1 MSLCL
6 AMVYFVA
13 WTHEIKPE
21 SPTSQGSSSPSS
33 FGSRRSSPISATSI
47 LPEPT
52 FAPLRDP
59 DPETATDVP
68 VIDCIGDDPSS
79 LSAELPDGGSEESDA
94 TLSPTTSWRPS
105 TTRSS

>member
-79 LSAELPDGGSEESDA
+79 LSAELPDVDEGNLMDEEFDSESDA
-94 TLSPTTSWRPS
+94 
-105 TTRSS
+105 